1 MMEKYRALRY
11 PPVVFWELTDLCNH
25 NCIHCFNYWRT
36 DQQALSCSVQKT
48 QEQYLTIAEKILEQK
63 PVRVIFTGGEPLI
76 AFKQL
81 VPALK
86 LLGQNKINLSFN
98 SNAALLT
105 EEIAS
110 FFAEN
115 RIGLFISFPSCRPE
129 EFDKIVNTPGAFQKV
144 HDALEL
150 AKKYQLFYSFNMVVS
165 KVNLQSIFDTA
176 KYLKEHYGIQRFS
189 ITRVSTPINAIDCF
203 DRYALSAQDFE
214 RYMAQCVRVR
224 QELNISV
231 SAASPL
237 TPCSITSQQAYD
249 LFAFE
254 GGCEAGKTSY
264 VLGANGKVRAC
275 ARDFEEYGDFMTE
288 PFETIWERM
297 APWRDDRFI
306 PGECKD
312 CSLKS
317 RCRGGCRV
325 DGIIKTGK
333 RNCLDNFSDLSRLPV
348 AFEKAQPYLPTWEY
362 STVFAVPPSIQAVSE
377 DCAVRLSY
385 RSGYVY
391 CTPQFSQYL
400 LSTPA
405 FTLDAFCRKFDLT
418 MDTAKGVLNHLYT
431 NGIIHIK

>member
-1 MMEKYRALRY
+1 MEKYRALRY

-36 DQQALSCSVQKT
+36 DRQALLCSVQKT
-48 QEQYLTIAEKILEQK
+48 EEEYLAIARKILEQK

-76 AFKQL
+76 AFHQL
-81 VPALK
+81 IPALK
-86 LLGQNKINLSFN
+86 LLREHKINLSFN

-105 EEIAS
+105 EEIAA

-115 RIGLFISFPSCRPE
+115 RIGMFISFPSCKPE
-129 EFDKIVNTPGAFQKV
+129 EFDKIVDTPGAFQRV
-144 HDALEL
+144 RDALEL
-150 AKKYQLFYSFNMVVS
+150 AKKHQLFYSFNMVVS
-165 KVNLQSIFDTA
+165 KVNLHSVFDTA

-189 ITRVSTPINAIDCF
+189 ITRVSTPINAIDRF
-203 DRYALSAQDFE
+203 DRYALTVEDFGQ
-214 RYMAQCVRVR
+214 YMDACVRVR
-224 QELNISV
+224 QELNIAV

-275 ARDFEEYGDFMTE
+275 ARDFEEYGDFMAE
-288 PFETIWERM
+288 PLQTIWERM
-297 APWRDDRFI
+297 APWRDEQFI
-306 PGECKD
+306 PAECKD
-312 CSLKS
+312 CAAKS

-333 RNCLDNFSDLSRLPV
+333 RNCLDNFSDLKRLPIV
-348 AFEKAQPYLPTWEY
+348 FEKAPAYLPVWDY
-362 STVFAVPPSIQAVSE
+362 STTFTVPQSLQAVRE

-400 LSTPA
+400 LSTPS
-405 FTLDAFCRKFDLT
+405 FTLEDFCRQFELT
-418 MDTAKGVLNHLYT
+418 EDTAKGVLNHLYT
-431 NGIIHIK
+431 NGIIHIQ